1 MDADWDYGELKEE
14 PIVYYGEQIYFV
26 TGQSSLFGDD
36 DRPYKCISVEESL
49 ELLSTLKVVG
59 LDSETKG
66 TEIWQGTLLLLQ
78 LGNKKFQV
86 VIDCLTVDVKRYKS
100 FLESDRLFIIHNAKF
115 DLRWLYKE
123 GIVVRNVYDT
133 FLGEKILFLGFPP
146 GIVSL
151 SLQACVR
158 RYRNV
163 ELDKSV
169 RGKINGGLTDEIII
183 YSANDVVWLEDVMN
197 EQIKL
202 LTIRKQL
209 AAIDIEN
216 RFVRVLAYIE
226 YCGIRLDVNRWK
238 AKMMKDEIRLR
249 EAETKLNEWVVN
261 YVLSK
266 GEDAV
271 IAYDITGRRG
281 KKKRAKASE
290 GKYVAIDPQRSL
302 FEESKPRCI
311 INWNSN
317 KQVIPLFEELGFEL
331 WTKDRKTGRLKKS
344 VDSKLIKRQ
353 KDKSDIVPL
362 YLEYSAAFKVVTSF
376 GQNFIDAVN
385 PVTGRI
391 HPTFNQ
397 MMDTG
402 RLSCGKGGK
411 KGGGKTKDDDV
422 AEDETEL
429 NADEVIAVD
438 KSVNIQQLPSDPE
451 TRACF
456 IPSEGHLLVDCDYGD
471 QEGHVFTELTQDK
484 AWIEFYNDPAERDG
498 HAFVAKMIFPDE
510 LKDIPENEVKAKRK
524 DLRDAAKPARFTF
537 NYNGTAPALAA
548 NTGKPLD
555 FCEKC
560 FKTYFNAF
568 KGIDRFFKVSK
579 KNMWD
584 RGYIL
589 ISEYTGLR
597 AYIYD
602 WPILKGIEKRKNSM
616 GQEYW
621 DLYRKAKESGM
632 VIDDVPGVVMQEI
645 AKKFA
650 QGDPL
655 SAIAIRYEYKAKK
668 GDKTETKYIDINWQT
683 VIVKV
688 FKHLSK
694 RKSSSE
700 NQSCNYTSQGTA
712 AAMTKIAGIMYFD
725 YLVDSGLIF
734 KVLIPNDVHDEYLT
748 EPPAEIAEQEAKKL
762 SECMEYAA
770 SLFCKSVTIKAVP
783 EIADHWVH

>member
-26 TGQSSLFGDD
+26 TGQSSLFGDE

-151 SLQACVR
+151 SLQACVK

-163 ELDKSV
+163 ELDKTV
-169 RGKINGGLTDEIII
+169 RGKINGGLTDEVII

-197 EQIKL
+197 EQVNL

-209 AAIDIEN
+209 AAMDIEN

-429 NADEVIAVD
+429 NTDEVIAVD

-694 RKSSSE
+694 RRSSSE

>member
-1 MDADWDYGELKEE
+1 MSDWDYGELKEE
-14 PIVYYGEQIYFV
+14 PITYYGEQIYFV
-26 TGQSSLFGDD
+26 TGQSSLLGDE

-86 VIDCLTVDVKRYKS
+86 VIDCLTVDVRRYKS

-151 SLQACVR
+151 SLQACVK

-163 ELDKSV
+163 ELDKTV
-169 RGKINGGLTDEIII
+169 RGKINAGLTDEVII

-197 EQIKL
+197 EQVNL

-209 AAIDIEN
+209 AAMDIEN

-226 YCGIRLDVNRWK
+226 YCGIRLDVRRWK
-238 AKMMKDEIRLR
+238 AKMVKDEIRLR

-331 WTKDRKTGRLKKS
+331 WTKDKKTGRLKKS
-344 VDSKLIKRQ
+344 VDSKLIKQQ
-353 KDKSDIVPL
+353 KNKSDIVPL

-411 KGGGKTKDDDV
+411 KGGGKTKDDDI

-548 NTGKPLD
+548 NTGKPLE

-568 KGIDRFFKVSK
+568 KGIDNFFKVSK
-579 KNMWD
+579 KNMWN

-589 ISEYTGLR
+589 ISELTGLR

-621 DLYRKAKESGM
+621 DLYRKAKDSGM

-650 QGDPL
+650 HGEPL
-655 SAIAIRYEYKAKK
+655 SAIAIRYEYKVKK
-668 GDKTETKYIDINWQT
+668 GDKVETEYIDINWQT

-688 FKHLSK
+688 LKHLSK
-694 RKSSSE
+694 RRSSSE

>member
-1 MDADWDYGELKEE
+1 MSDWDYGELKEE
-14 PIVYYGEQIYFV
+14 PITYYGEQIYFV
-26 TGQSSLFGDD
+26 TGQSSLLGDE

-86 VIDCLTVDVKRYKS
+86 VIDCLTVDVRRYKS

-151 SLQACVR
+151 SLQACVK

-163 ELDKSV
+163 ELDKTV
-169 RGKINGGLTDEIII
+169 RGKINAGLTDEVII

-197 EQIKL
+197 EQVNL

-209 AAIDIEN
+209 AAMDIEN

-226 YCGIRLDVNRWK
+226 YCGIRLDVRRWK
-238 AKMMKDEIRLR
+238 AKMVKDEIRLK

-331 WTKDRKTGRLKKS
+331 WTKDKKTGRLKKS
-344 VDSKLIKRQ
+344 VDSKLIKQQ
-353 KDKSDIVPL
+353 KNKSDIVPL

-411 KGGGKTKDDDV
+411 KGGGKTKDDDI

-548 NTGKPLD
+548 NTGKPLE

-568 KGIDRFFKVSK
+568 KGIDNFFKVSK
-579 KNMWD
+579 KNMWN

-589 ISEYTGLR
+589 ISELTGLR

-621 DLYRKAKESGM
+621 DLYRKAKDSGM

-650 QGDPL
+650 HGEPL
-655 SAIAIRYEYKAKK
+655 SAIAIRYEYKVKK
-668 GDKTETKYIDINWQT
+668 GDKVETKYIDINWQT

-688 FKHLSK
+688 LKHLSK
-694 RKSSSE
+694 RRSSSE

>member
-1 MDADWDYGELKEE
+1 MSDWDYGELKEE
-14 PIVYYGEQIYFV
+14 PITYYGEQIYFV
-26 TGQSSLFGDD
+26 TGQSSLFGDE

-86 VIDCLTVDVKRYKS
+86 VIDCLTVDVRRYKS

-151 SLQACVR
+151 SLQACVK

-163 ELDKSV
+163 ELDKTV
-169 RGKINGGLTDEIII
+169 RGKINAGLTDEVII

-197 EQIKL
+197 EQVNL

-209 AAIDIEN
+209 AAMDIEN

-226 YCGIRLDVNRWK
+226 YCGIRLDVRRWK
-238 AKMMKDEIRLR
+238 AKMVKDEIRLR

-331 WTKDRKTGRLKKS
+331 WTKDKKTGRLKKS
-344 VDSKLIKRQ
+344 VDSKLIKQQ
-353 KDKSDIVPL
+353 KNKSDIVPL

-411 KGGGKTKDDDV
+411 KGGGKTKDDDI

-548 NTGKPLD
+548 NTGKPLE

-568 KGIDRFFKVSK
+568 KGIDNFFKVSK
-579 KNMWD
+579 KNMWN

-589 ISEYTGLR
+589 ISELTGLR

-621 DLYRKAKESGM
+621 DLYRKAKDSGM

-650 QGDPL
+650 HGEPL
-655 SAIAIRYEYKAKK
+655 SAIAIRYEYKVKK
-668 GDKTETKYIDINWQT
+668 GDKVETKYIDINWQT

-688 FKHLSK
+688 LKHLSK
-694 RKSSSE
+694 RRSSSE

>member
-1 MDADWDYGELKEE
+1 MDVDWDYGELKEE

-26 TGQSSLFGDD
+26 TGQSSLFGDE

-151 SLQACVR
+151 SLQACVK

-163 ELDKSV
+163 ELDKTV
-169 RGKINGGLTDEIII
+169 RGKINGGLTDEVII

-197 EQIKL
+197 EQVNL

-209 AAIDIEN
+209 AAMDIEN

-655 SAIAIRYEYKAKK
+655 SAIAVRYEYKAKK

>member
-26 TGQSSLFGDD
+26 TGQSSLFGDE

-151 SLQACVR
+151 SLQACVK

-163 ELDKSV
+163 ELDKTV
-169 RGKINGGLTDEIII
+169 RGKINGGLTDEVII

-197 EQIKL
+197 EQVNL

-209 AAIDIEN
+209 AAMDIEN

>member
-1 MDADWDYGELKEE
+1 MTEDWGIIEEEKEE
-14 PIVYYGEQIYFV
+14 LVYYGEQIYFV
-26 TGQSSLFGDD
+26 TGQLALFNDES
-36 DRPYKCISVEESL
+36 RPFKCISVEESL
-49 ELLSTLKVVG
+49 ELLNQLEVIG
-59 LDSETKG
+59 LDSETRG
-66 TEIWQGTLLLLQ
+66 TEIWQGELLLLQ

-86 VIDCLTVDVKRYKS
+86 VIDCATVDVRRYKEL
-100 FLESDRLFIIHNAKF
+100 LESDRLFIVHNAKF

-123 GIVVRNVYDT
+123 GIVVKNVYDT

-151 SLQACVR
+151 SLQACCE
-158 RYRNV
+158 RYIHIH
-163 ELDKSV
+163 LDKSV
-169 RGKINGGLTDEIII
+169 RGKIHAGLTDDVII

-197 EQIKL
+197 AQLVQLKARGQIN
-202 LTIRKQL
+202 
-209 AAIDIEN
+209 AINIEN
-216 RFVRVLAYIE
+216 KFVRVLAYIE
-226 YCGIRLDVNRWK
+226 FCGIRLDPVKWK
-238 AKMMKDEIRLR
+238 AKMVKDEARLR
-249 EAETKLNEWVVN
+249 EAESKLNEWVVN
-261 YVLSK
+261 YVFSK
-266 GEDAV
+266 GEEAV
-271 IAYDITGRRG
+271 IAYDETGRRG

-290 GKYVAIDPQRSL
+290 GKYVAIDPQGSL

-311 INWNSN
+311 INWNSA
-317 KQVIPLFEELGFEL
+317 KQVIPLFEELGFDL
-331 WTKDRKTGRLKKS
+331 WTKDKKTGRLKKS
-344 VDSKLIKRQ
+344 VDAKVLGKQ
-353 KDKSDIVPL
+353 KGKSDILPL

-376 GQNFIDAVN
+376 GQNFLDAIN

-411 KGGGKTKDDDV
+411 KGGGKTKDDDI
-422 AEDETEL
+422 AEDETETSK
-429 NADEVIAVD
+429 DEIIAVD
-438 KSVNIQQLPSDPE
+438 KSVNVQQLPSDEE

-456 IPSEGHLLVDCDYGD
+456 IPDSNKLLVDCDYGD

-498 HAFVAKMIFPDE
+498 HAFVAKMIFPEE
-510 LKDIPENEVKAKRK
+510 LKDIPEKEVKKKRK

-537 NYNGTAPALAA
+537 NYNGTASALAA

-555 FCEKC
+555 FCERC
-560 FKTYFNAF
+560 FKTYFDVF
-568 KGIDRFFKVSK
+568 KGIDRFFKISK
-579 KNMWD
+579 RKMWE

-602 WPILKGIEKRKNSM
+602 WPILKGIERRKNGM
-616 GQEYW
+616 GQEFW

-632 VIDDVPGVVMQEI
+632 IIDDVPGTVMQEI

-650 QGDPL
+650 AGEPL
-655 SAIAIRYEYKAKK
+655 SAIAIRYAYEVKR
-668 GDKTETKYIDINWQT
+668 GDKVETKYIDINWQT

-694 RKSSSE
+694 RKSASE

-712 AAMTKIAGIMYFD
+712 AAMTKIAGILYFD
-725 YLVDSGLIF
+725 HLVESGRVF
-734 KVLIPNDVHDEYLT
+734 KVLIPNDVHDRNT
-748 EPPAEIAEQEAKKL
+748 
-762 SECMEYAA
+762 CRG
-770 SLFCKSVTIKAVP
+770 
-783 EIADHWVH
+783 

>member
-1 MDADWDYGELKEE
+1 MDVDWDYGELKEE

-26 TGQSSLFGDD
+26 TGQSSLFGDE

-151 SLQACVR
+151 SLQACVK

-163 ELDKSV
+163 ELDKTV
-169 RGKINGGLTDEIII
+169 RGKINGGLTDEVII

-197 EQIKL
+197 EQVNL

-209 AAIDIEN
+209 AAMDIEN

-331 WTKDRKTGRLKKS
+331 WIKDRKTGRLKKS

>member
-1 MDADWDYGELKEE
+1 MSDWDYGELKEE
-14 PIVYYGEQIYFV
+14 PITYYGEQIYFV
-26 TGQSSLFGDD
+26 TGQSSLFGDE

-86 VIDCLTVDVKRYKS
+86 VIDCLTVDVRRYKS

-146 GIVSL
+146 GTVSL
-151 SLQACVR
+151 SLQACVK

-163 ELDKSV
+163 ELDKTV
-169 RGKINGGLTDEIII
+169 RGKINAGLTDEVII

-197 EQIKL
+197 EQVNL

-209 AAIDIEN
+209 AAMDIEN

-226 YCGIRLDVNRWK
+226 YCGIRLDVRRWK
-238 AKMMKDEIRLR
+238 AKMVKDEIRLR

-331 WTKDRKTGRLKKS
+331 WTKDKKTGRLKKS
-344 VDSKLIKRQ
+344 VDSKLIKQQ
-353 KDKSDIVPL
+353 KNKSDIVPL

-411 KGGGKTKDDDV
+411 KGGGKTKDDDI

-548 NTGKPLD
+548 NTGKPLE

-568 KGIDRFFKVSK
+568 KGIDNFFKVSK
-579 KNMWD
+579 KNMWN

-589 ISEYTGLR
+589 ISELTGLR

-621 DLYRKAKESGM
+621 DLYRKAKDSGM

-650 QGDPL
+650 HGEPL
-655 SAIAIRYEYKAKK
+655 SAIAIRYEYKVKK
-668 GDKTETKYIDINWQT
+668 GDKVETKYIDINWQT

-688 FKHLSK
+688 LKHLSK
-694 RKSSSE
+694 RRSSSE

>member
-1 MDADWDYGELKEE
+1 MDADWDYGELREE

-86 VIDCLTVDVKRYKS
+86 VIDCLTVDVRRYKS

-169 RGKINGGLTDEIII
+169 RGKINGGLTDEVII

-238 AKMMKDEIRLR
+238 AKMMKDELRLR

-331 WTKDRKTGRLKKS
+331 WTKDKKTGRLKKS
-344 VDSKLIKRQ
+344 VDSKLIKQQ
-353 KDKSDIVPL
+353 KNKSDIVPL

-411 KGGGKTKDDDV
+411 KGGGKTKDDDI

-548 NTGKPLD
+548 NTGKPLE

-568 KGIDRFFKVSK
+568 KGIDNFFKVSK
-579 KNMWD
+579 KNMWN

-589 ISEYTGLR
+589 ISELTGLR

-621 DLYRKAKESGM
+621 DLYRKAKDSGM

-650 QGDPL
+650 HGEPL
-655 SAIAIRYEYKAKK
+655 SAIAIRYEYKVKK
-668 GDKTETKYIDINWQT
+668 GDKVETKYIDINWQT

-688 FKHLSK
+688 LKHLSK
-694 RKSSSE
+694 RRSSSE

-783 EIADHWVH
+783 KIADHWVH

>member
-1 MDADWDYGELKEE
+1 MDVDWDYGELKEE

-26 TGQSSLFGDD
+26 TGQSSLFGDE

-151 SLQACVR
+151 SLQACVK

-163 ELDKSV
+163 ELDKTV
-169 RGKINGGLTDEIII
+169 RGKINGGLTDEVII

-197 EQIKL
+197 EQVNL

-209 AAIDIEN
+209 AAMDIEN

-344 VDSKLIKRQ
+344 ADSKLIKRQ

-385 PVTGRI
+385 PVTGRM

>member
-26 TGQSSLFGDD
+26 TGQSSLFGDE

-151 SLQACVR
+151 SLQACVK

-163 ELDKSV
+163 ELDKTV
-169 RGKINGGLTDEIII
+169 RGKINGGLTDEVII

-197 EQIKL
+197 EQVNL

-209 AAIDIEN
+209 AAMDIEN

-694 RKSSSE
+694 RRSSSE

>member
-26 TGQSSLFGDD
+26 TGQSSLFGDE

-151 SLQACVR
+151 SLQACVK

-163 ELDKSV
+163 ELDKTV
-169 RGKINGGLTDEIII
+169 RGKINGGLTDEVII

-197 EQIKL
+197 EQVNL

-209 AAIDIEN
+209 AAMDIEN

-238 AKMMKDEIRLR
+238 AKMVKDEIRLR

-650 QGDPL
+650 QGEPL

-694 RKSSSE
+694 RRSSSE

-783 EIADHWVH
+783 EIGTCWIH

>member
-1 MDADWDYGELKEE
+1 MDVDWDYGELKEE

-26 TGQSSLFGDD
+26 TGQSSLFGDE

-151 SLQACVR
+151 SLQACVK

-163 ELDKSV
+163 ELDKTV
-169 RGKINGGLTDEIII
+169 RGKINGGLTDEVII

-197 EQIKL
+197 EQVNL

-209 AAIDIEN
+209 AAMDIEN

-555 FCEKC
+555 F

>member
-1 MDADWDYGELKEE
+1 MDTDWDYGELKEE
-14 PIVYYGEQIYFV
+14 PITYYGEQIYFV
-26 TGQSSLFGDD
+26 TGQSSLFGDE

-86 VIDCLTVDVKRYKS
+86 VIDCFTVDVKRYKS

-151 SLQACVR
+151 SLQACVK

-163 ELDKSV
+163 ELDKTV
-169 RGKINGGLTDEIII
+169 RGKINGGLTDEVII

-197 EQIKL
+197 EQVNL

-209 AAIDIEN
+209 AAMDIEN

-645 AKKFA
+645 ARKFA
-650 QGDPL
+650 QGEPL

-694 RKSSSE
+694 RRSSSE

-712 AAMTKIAGIMYFD
+712 AAMTKVAGILYFD
-725 YLVDSGLIF
+725 YLVESDLIF
-734 KVLIPNDVHDEYLT
+734 KVLIPNDIHDRQNT
-748 EPPAEIAEQEAKKL
+748 
-762 SECMEYAA
+762 CR
-770 SLFCKSVTIKAVP
+770 V
-783 EIADHWVH
+783 

>member
-14 PIVYYGEQIYFV
+14 PITYYGEQIYFV
-26 TGQSSLFGDD
+26 TGQSSLFGDE

-151 SLQACVR
+151 SLQACVK

-163 ELDKSV
+163 ELDKTV
-169 RGKINGGLTDEIII
+169 RGKINAGLTDEVII

-202 LTIRKQL
+202 LTIRNQL
-209 AAIDIEN
+209 AAMDIEN

-238 AKMMKDEIRLR
+238 AKMVKDEIRLR

-344 VDSKLIKRQ
+344 VDSKLIKKQ

-429 NADEVIAVD
+429 NADEVIALD
-438 KSVNIQQLPSDPE
+438 KSVNIQQLPSDLE

-498 HAFVAKMIFPDE
+498 HAFVAKMIFPEE

-650 QGDPL
+650 QGEPL

-694 RKSSSE
+694 RRSSSE

>member
-1 MDADWDYGELKEE
+1 MSDWDYGELKEE
-14 PIVYYGEQIYFV
+14 PITYYGEQIYFV
-26 TGQSSLFGDD
+26 TGQSSLSGDE

-86 VIDCLTVDVKRYKS
+86 VIDCLTVDVRRYKS

-151 SLQACVR
+151 SLQACVK

-163 ELDKSV
+163 ELDKTV
-169 RGKINGGLTDEIII
+169 RGKINAGLTDEVII

-197 EQIKL
+197 EQVNL

-209 AAIDIEN
+209 AAMDIEN

-226 YCGIRLDVNRWK
+226 YCGIRLDVRRWK
-238 AKMMKDEIRLR
+238 AKMVKDEIRLR

-331 WTKDRKTGRLKKS
+331 WTKDKKTGRLKKS
-344 VDSKLIKRQ
+344 VDSKLIKQQ
-353 KDKSDIVPL
+353 KNKSDIVPL

-411 KGGGKTKDDDV
+411 KGGGKTKDDDI

-548 NTGKPLD
+548 NTGKPLE

-568 KGIDRFFKVSK
+568 KGIDNFFKVSK
-579 KNMWD
+579 KNMWN

-589 ISEYTGLR
+589 ISELTGLR

-621 DLYRKAKESGM
+621 DLYRKAKDSGM

-650 QGDPL
+650 HGEPL
-655 SAIAIRYEYKAKK
+655 SAIAIRYEYKVKK
-668 GDKTETKYIDINWQT
+668 GDKVETKYIDINWQT

-688 FKHLSK
+688 LKHLSK
-694 RKSSSE
+694 RRSSSE

>member
-169 RGKINGGLTDEIII
+169 RGKINGGLTDEVII

-238 AKMMKDEIRLR
+238 AKMVKDENRLR

-344 VDSKLIKRQ
+344 VDSKLIKKQ

-602 WPILKGIEKRKNSM
+602 WPILKGIERRKNSM

-621 DLYRKAKESGM
+621 DLYRKANESGM

-650 QGDPL
+650 QGEPL

-694 RKSSSE
+694 RRSSSE

-748 EPPAEIAEQEAKKL
+748 EPPAEIAEQEAKRL

>member
-1 MDADWDYGELKEE
+1 MDVDRDYGKLKEE
-14 PIVYYGEQIYFV
+14 PITYYGEQIYFV
-26 TGQSSLFGDD
+26 TGQSSLFGDE

-86 VIDCLTVDVKRYKS
+86 VIDCLTVDVRRYKS

-151 SLQACVR
+151 SLQACVK

-163 ELDKSV
+163 ELDKTV
-169 RGKINGGLTDEIII
+169 RGKINAGLTDEVII

-202 LTIRKQL
+202 LTIRNQL
-209 AAIDIEN
+209 AAMDIEN

-238 AKMMKDEIRLR
+238 AKMEKDEIRLR

-311 INWNSN
+311 INWSSN

-438 KSVNIQQLPSDPE
+438 KSVNIQQLPNDTE

-456 IPSEGHLLVDCDYGD
+456 IPSGGHLLVDCDYGD

-602 WPILKGIEKRKNSM
+602 WPILKGIERRKNSM

-621 DLYRKAKESGM
+621 DLYRKANESGM

-650 QGDPL
+650 QGEPL

-694 RKSSSE
+694 RRSSSE

>member
-1 MDADWDYGELKEE
+1 MSDWDYGELKEE
-14 PIVYYGEQIYFV
+14 PITYYGEQIYFV
-26 TGQSSLFGDD
+26 TGQSSLFGDE

-86 VIDCLTVDVKRYKS
+86 VIDCLTVDVRRYKS

-151 SLQACVR
+151 SLQACVK

-163 ELDKSV
+163 ELDKTV
-169 RGKINGGLTDEIII
+169 RGKINAGLTDEVII

-197 EQIKL
+197 EQVNL

-209 AAIDIEN
+209 AAMDIEN

-226 YCGIRLDVNRWK
+226 YCGIRLDVRRWK
-238 AKMMKDEIRLR
+238 AKMVKDEIRLR

-331 WTKDRKTGRLKKS
+331 WTKDKKTGRLKKS
-344 VDSKLIKRQ
+344 VDSKLIKKQ

-456 IPSEGHLLVDCDYGD
+456 IPSDGHLLVDCDYGD

-548 NTGKPLD
+548 NTGKPLE

-568 KGIDRFFKVSK
+568 KGIDNFFKVSK
-579 KNMWD
+579 KNMWN

-589 ISEYTGLR
+589 ISELTGLR

-621 DLYRKAKESGM
+621 DLYRKAKDSGM

-650 QGDPL
+650 HGEPL
-655 SAIAIRYEYKAKK
+655 SAIAIRYKYKVKK
-668 GDKTETKYIDINWQT
+668 GDKVETKYIDINWQT

-688 FKHLSK
+688 LKHLSK
-694 RKSSSE
+694 RRSSSE

>member
-1 MDADWDYGELKEE
+1 MDVDWDYGELKEE

-26 TGQSSLFGDD
+26 TGQSSLFGDE

-151 SLQACVR
+151 SLQACVK

-163 ELDKSV
+163 ELDKTV
-169 RGKINGGLTDEIII
+169 RGKINGGLTDEVII

-197 EQIKL
+197 EQVNL

-209 AAIDIEN
+209 AAMDIEN

-344 VDSKLIKRQ
+344 VDSKLIKKQ

>member
-1 MDADWDYGELKEE
+1 MDTDWDYGELKEE
-14 PIVYYGEQIYFV
+14 PITYYGEQIYFV
-26 TGQSSLFGDD
+26 TGQSSLYGDE

-163 ELDKSV
+163 ELDKTV
-169 RGKINGGLTDEIII
+169 RGKINGGLTDEVII

-197 EQIKL
+197 EQVNL

-209 AAIDIEN
+209 AAMDIEN

-238 AKMMKDEIRLR
+238 AKMVKDEIRLR

-650 QGDPL
+650 QGEPL

-694 RKSSSE
+694 RRSSSE

-725 YLVDSGLIF
+725 YLVSSGLIF

>member
-1 MDADWDYGELKEE
+1 MDVDWDYGELKEE

-26 TGQSSLFGDD
+26 TGQSSLFGDE

-151 SLQACVR
+151 SLQACVK

-163 ELDKSV
+163 ELDKTV
-169 RGKINGGLTDEIII
+169 RGKINGGLTDEVII

-197 EQIKL
+197 EQVNL

-209 AAIDIEN
+209 AAMDIEN

-344 VDSKLIKRQ
+344 IDSKLIKRQ

>member
-1 MDADWDYGELKEE
+1 MDVDWDYGELKEE

-26 TGQSSLFGDD
+26 TGQSSLFGDE

-151 SLQACVR
+151 SLQACVK

-163 ELDKSV
+163 ELDKTV
-169 RGKINGGLTDEIII
+169 RGKINGGLTNEVII

-197 EQIKL
+197 EQVNL

-209 AAIDIEN
+209 AAMDIEN

-344 VDSKLIKRQ
+344 ADSKLIKRQ

-385 PVTGRI
+385 PVTGRM

>member
-1 MDADWDYGELKEE
+1 MDVDWDYGELKEE

-26 TGQSSLFGDD
+26 TGQSSLFGDE

-151 SLQACVR
+151 SLQACVK

-163 ELDKSV
+163 ELDKTV
-169 RGKINGGLTDEIII
+169 RGKINGGLTDEVII

-197 EQIKL
+197 EQVNL

-209 AAIDIEN
+209 AAMDIEN

-422 AEDETEL
+422 AEDTEL

>member
-1 MDADWDYGELKEE
+1 MSDWDYGELKEE
-14 PIVYYGEQIYFV
+14 PITYYGEQIYFV
-26 TGQSSLFGDD
+26 TGQSSLFGDE

-86 VIDCLTVDVKRYKS
+86 VIDCLTVDVRRYKS

-151 SLQACVR
+151 SLQACVK

-163 ELDKSV
+163 ELDKTV
-169 RGKINGGLTDEIII
+169 RGKINAGLTDEVII

-197 EQIKL
+197 EQVNL

-209 AAIDIEN
+209 AAMDIEN

-226 YCGIRLDVNRWK
+226 YCGIRLDVRRWK
-238 AKMMKDEIRLR
+238 AKMVKDEIRLR

-331 WTKDRKTGRLKKS
+331 WTKDKKTGRLKKS
-344 VDSKLIKRQ
+344 VDSKLIKQQ
-353 KDKSDIVPL
+353 KNKSDIVPL
-362 YLEYSAAFKVVTSF
+362 YLEYSAASKVVTSF

-411 KGGGKTKDDDV
+411 KGGGKTKDDDI

-548 NTGKPLD
+548 NTGKPLE

-568 KGIDRFFKVSK
+568 KGIDNFFKVSK
-579 KNMWD
+579 KNMWN

-589 ISEYTGLR
+589 ISELTGLR

-621 DLYRKAKESGM
+621 DLYRKAKDSGM

-650 QGDPL
+650 HGEPL
-655 SAIAIRYEYKAKK
+655 SAIAIRYEYKVKK
-668 GDKTETKYIDINWQT
+668 GDKVETKYIDINWQT

-688 FKHLSK
+688 LKHLSK
-694 RKSSSE
+694 RRSSSE

>member
-1 MDADWDYGELKEE
+1 MDVDWDYGELKEE

-26 TGQSSLFGDD
+26 TGQSSLFGDE

-151 SLQACVR
+151 SLQACVK

-163 ELDKSV
+163 ELDKTV
-169 RGKINGGLTDEIII
+169 RGKINGGLTDEVII

-197 EQIKL
+197 EQVNL

-209 AAIDIEN
+209 AAMDIEN

-302 FEESKPRCI
+302 FEEPKPRCI

-411 KGGGKTKDDDV
+411 EGGGKTKDDDV

>member
-26 TGQSSLFGDD
+26 TGQSSLFGDE

-151 SLQACVR
+151 SLQACVK

-163 ELDKSV
+163 ELDKTV
-169 RGKINGGLTDEIII
+169 RGKINGGLTDEVII

-197 EQIKL
+197 EQVNL

-209 AAIDIEN
+209 AAMDIEN

-422 AEDETEL
+422 AGDETEL